1 MYLVVHLIS
10 LMNCA
15 EAGCVCLQEVRS
27 YPFCIL
33 LYSLNPFLL
42 SFFDSQP
49 ILIQGSPANNQP
61 HFHSSVIRKV
71 FPKPRLF
78 FES

>member
-10 LMNCA
+10 LMNRA
-15 EAGCVCLQEVRS
+15 EAGCVCLHKVSS

-42 SFFDSQP
+42 SFFDSQS
-49 ILIQGSPANNQP
+49 ILI
-61 HFHSSVIRKV
+61 
-71 FPKPRLF
+71 
-78 FES
+78 